1 MYVIFECWTADDAM
15 DTRPD
20 TLYSY
25 RSCVLRCNIIIMYG
39 KKSCVPPSTKWR
51 STSVRTVS
59 YRLDGN
65 DRKYF
70 TDGAS
75 RQRGAVY
82 VRRAP
87 VYTISCFSVRS
98 DTRILYYVSRLL
110 VDLGLDINIIIII
123 LLSSRPPPPPPPRV
137 RFKLLLYTAAS
148 GCNNNIIIIIII
160 IIITQKT
167 DRLKS
172 SIVMT

>member
-1 MYVIFECWTADDAM
+1 M

-70 TDGAS
+70 TDGARLP

-110 VDLGLDINIIIII
+110 VDLGLDINIII
-123 LLSSRPPPPPPPRV
+123 LLSSRPPPPRV

-148 GCNNNIIIIIII
+148 GCNNNIIIIIICI
-160 IIITQKT
+160 WF
-167 DRLKS
+167 
-172 SIVMT
+172 